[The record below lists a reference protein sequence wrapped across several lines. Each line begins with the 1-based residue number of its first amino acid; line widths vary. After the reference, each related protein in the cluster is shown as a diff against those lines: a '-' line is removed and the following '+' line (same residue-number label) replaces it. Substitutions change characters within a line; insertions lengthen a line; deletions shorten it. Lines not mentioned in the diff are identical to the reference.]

1 MLDIKT
7 RSAEGRGGDG
17 AALLFLFLFA
27 FFVFAIPV
35 VGGGS
40 QGLTAVGAKMSLAE
54 LSGRSIPL

>member
-1 MLDIKT
+1 M
-7 RSAEGRGGDG
+7 RSAEGRGGGG

-54 LSGRSIPL
+54 LSEG

>member
-7 RSAEGRGGDG
+7 RSAEGG
-17 AALLFLFLFA
+17 AGAVQHCYSSFYLL
-27 FFVFAIPV
+27 FVFAIPV

-54 LSGRSIPL
+54 LSGRSIPS